1 MAYKFTIKGI
11 RKLKVD
17 KVVEKALDLFLGKV
31 DEPRVKTKF
40 REPVGEEEE
49 SFYILAEGV
58 STQGIIIRHMV
69 GGNIIVELPWLA

>member
-11 RKLKVD
+11 RKLNVD

-49 SFYILAEGV
+49 SYYIMAEFQALIV
-58 STQGIIIRHMV
+58 HRKALL
-69 GGNIIVELPWLA
+69 NILMK